1 MCRGHFLFTFQP
13 FYFKVSN
20 NFVGYICLT
29 SVTRVKCGVRSTLC
43 WKIGNISGST
53 ELFGLKFVD
62 SNLKLPNLLIHIL
75 VMLQK

>member
-1 MCRGHFLFTFQP
+1 MLTLTLWCKIVKYYVKNITRQ
-13 FYFKVSN
+13 
-20 NFVGYICLT
+20 YIYLT

-62 SNLKLPNLLIHIL
+62 SNLKLPNLSIHTL